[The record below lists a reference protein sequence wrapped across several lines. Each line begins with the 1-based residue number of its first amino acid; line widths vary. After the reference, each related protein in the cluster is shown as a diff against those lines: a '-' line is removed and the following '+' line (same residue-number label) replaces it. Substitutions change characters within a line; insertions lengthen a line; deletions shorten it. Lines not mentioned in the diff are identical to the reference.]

1 MASRLYRCTEDRNL
15 LRSVRRI
22 ATKAK
27 WTAGRGAE
35 SPYVREIRDREIRME
50 AIMPAKV
57 VTKGEMRVAARMPE
71 EILDRI
77 NEAASLLGSTLNQF
91 LVSAALDKANAV
103 LERERVINLNFA
115 SARVVLDA
123 LANPPEPNQVL
134 KKAMKRRR
142 ELLGDPTTHKRS

>member
-1 MASRLYRCTEDRNL
+1 
-15 LRSVRRI
+15 
-22 ATKAK
+22 
-27 WTAGRGAE
+27 
-35 SPYVREIRDREIRME
+35 
-50 AIMPAKV
+50 MPTRAV
-57 VTKGEMRVAARMPE
+57 AKGEMRVAARMPE

-123 LANPPEPNQVL
+123 LNNPPEPNQAL

-142 ELLGDPTTHKRS
+142 ELLGDPATHKRS